1 MPLLPAAL
9 SLWILDRAD
18 RFFIGYYQGAKEVG
32 IYSACYALGGL
43 VIQAQMPFQM
53 TLFPKVAQLWDVD
66 RPAARRYIELSNKFF
81 LSLAIP
87 FTIACAVMAPRLLKK
102 LGNEEISANSALL
115 TVLVSAG
122 VTLYGVSVMQIQI
135 LHGARRTVT
144 QGVVHVGAAVLNV
157 ALNVILLPRIGTVG
171 AAIATLVAY
180 GASCVALAKLAH
192 AHMPISYFPLYLAKS
207 VAASAL
213 MLLPMM
219 ALAQRGTAGI
229 FGAIAAG
236 IPTYFGALVLLRAF
250 NAEEVAIVKSGWRKL
265 RGKGET
271 EHAGP
276 P

>member
-1 MPLLPAAL
+1 
-9 SLWILDRAD
+9 
-18 RFFIGYYQGAKEVG
+18 
-32 IYSACYALGGL
+32 
-43 VIQAQMPFQM
+43 
-53 TLFPKVAQLWDVD
+53 
-66 RPAARRYIELSNKFF
+66 
-81 LSLAIP
+81 
-87 FTIACAVMAPRLLKK
+87 
-102 LGNEEISANSALL
+102 
-115 TVLVSAG
+115 
-122 VTLYGVSVMQIQI
+122 
-135 LHGARRTVT
+135 
-144 QGVVHVGAAVLNV
+144 
-157 ALNVILLPRIGTVG
+157 
-171 AAIATLVAY
+171 
-180 GASCVALAKLAH
+180 
-192 AHMPISYFPLYLAKS
+192 